1 MAFWS
6 SQTLEEKAHKL
17 IKGSLEQP
25 VVDCNSLRL
34 RVGEEIFVT
43 PQLEEANKVTKRR
56 LANGEAFNIPPQQ
69 FAFIMTEEQVCIP
82 TDAMAFISMRATFKM
97 LGLVNVSGFHVDPGW
112 DGKLTFAV
120 FNSGPTPVMLERG
133 QSVFLM
139 WCASLDHPSEKHK
152 TKPGSNTI
160 EPERLSAL
168 MTESDSLY
176 QLNQR
181 LLEESNARKSA
192 SEDMNKRLHTVEKT
206 MVAMKV
212 RNAIAL
218 TALVGIVMY
227 LFRSDVLVLLNKL
240 TS

>member
-17 IKGSLEQP
+17 IKGSSEQP
-25 VVDCNSLRL
+25 IVDCNSLRL

-43 PQLEEANKVTKRR
+43 PQLEDANKVTKRR

-139 WCASLDHPSEKHK
+139 WCASLDHPSAKHK

-168 MTESDSLY
+168 MTKSDSLY

-181 LLEESNARKSA
+181 LLKESDARKSA
-192 SEDMNKRLHTVEKT
+192 SEDMSKRLHNVEKT

-218 TALVGIVMY
+218 TALIGTVMY
-227 LFRSDVLVLLNKL
+227 LFRSDVLVVLSKL
-240 TS
+240 IN

>member
-6 SQTLEEKAHKL
+6 SQTLEEKAHVL
-17 IKGSLEQP
+17 ITGSSDKP

-43 PQLEEANKVTKRR
+43 PQLEDGNNETKRR
-56 LANGEAFNIPPQQ
+56 LTVGESFTIPPQQ
-69 FAFIMTEEQVCIP
+69 FAFIMTEEQVRIP
-82 TDAMAFISMRATFKM
+82 TDAMAFISMRATYKM

-133 QSVFLM
+133 QPVFLM
-139 WCASLDHPSEKHK
+139 WCADLDHPSKKHK

-160 EPERLSAL
+160 EPERLAAL
-168 MTESDSLY
+168 MTKSDSLY
-176 QLNQR
+176 QLNER
-181 LLEESNARKSA
+181 LLEESKARKLA
-192 SEDMNKRLHTVEKT
+192 ADDMGNRLHTVEKT

-212 RNAIAL
+212 KNAVAL
-218 TALVGIVMY
+218 TALIGTVMY
-227 LFRSDVLVLLNKL
+227 LFRTEILALL
-240 TS
+240 TAVTA